1 MQLIYTNSGSGLLV
15 LASSGIHKLWKWQQ
29 KSTASIVPR
38 LWHPVNGAVMFN
50 DVNESKPTEES
61 ASCIA
66 LSKNDAYVLSASGGK
81 VSLFN
86 MMTFKTK
93 IRLKGHQKQITGLA
107 FSQALNSLASCG
119 ADAQGKLKS
128 RSLQSPPGYTSS
140 LVGDTKVQYHKYQL
154 NLLVVHESHIAIYDP
169 DLVCLKLWSPRE
181 PLSAP
186 ISSATYSS
194 DGLLIFTGFSDGALG
209 VFDAESLSLRFHVSP
224 SAYISPSVSS
234 SNNTAYPLVIA
245 AHPYD
250 CNQFALGMSDGSVHV
265 IELGDAD
272 PKSGSSAPQEI
283 GTLASSNA
291 SNLSLNS
298 QQLETVQTMVQNMR
312 I

>member
-29 KSTASIVPR
+29 KVCNPSGKSTASIVPR

-86 MMTFKTK
+86 MMTFKLC
-93 IRLKGHQKQITGLA
+93 IWNIDGW
-107 FSQALNSLASCG
+107 
-119 ADAQGKLKS
+119 GKLKS

-169 DLVCLKLWSPRE
+169 DLVCLKL
-181 PLSAP
+181 
-186 ISSATYSS
+186 
-194 DGLLIFTGFSDGALG
+194 
-209 VFDAESLSLRFHVSP
+209 
-224 SAYISPSVSS
+224 VSS
-234 SNNTAYPLVIA
+234 RT
-245 AHPYD
+245 
-250 CNQFALGMSDGSVHV
+250 
-265 IELGDAD
+265 
-272 PKSGSSAPQEI
+272 
-283 GTLASSNA
+283 
-291 SNLSLNS
+291 
-298 QQLETVQTMVQNMR
+298 R
-312 I
+312 R

>member
-1 MQLIYTNSGSGLLV
+1 
-15 LASSGIHKLWKWQQ
+15 
-29 KSTASIVPR
+29 
-38 LWHPVNGAVMFN
+38 MFN

-107 FSQALNSLASCG
+107 FSEALNSLASSG
-119 ADAQGKLKS
+119 ADAQLCIWNIDGWGKLKS

-250 CNQFALGMSDGSVHV
+250 CNQFALGMSDGSVQV
-265 IELGDAD
+265 IEFGDAD

-283 GTLASSNA
+283 DTLASSNA